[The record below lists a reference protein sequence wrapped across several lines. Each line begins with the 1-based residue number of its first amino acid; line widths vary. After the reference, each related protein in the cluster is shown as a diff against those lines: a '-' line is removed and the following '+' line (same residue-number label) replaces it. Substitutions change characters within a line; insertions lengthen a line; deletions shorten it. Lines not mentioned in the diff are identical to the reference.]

1 MIDGENGRPFNEWL
15 RAQLRA
21 KKMSQRQLAQQSGVD
36 HSTISRLIRGDRT
49 PSLETATRLAKG
61 LRELR
66 DGQEPT
72 QYLGLLQ
79 QTPTNPVARVEYALR
94 ADETLDEADIRGVME
109 AYLSARI
116 RRMRGAVTSVTR
128 SGDPRAAR
136 QPLAPGSN
144 GNGRAMEPQH
154 SRGSSRT
161 RFSMT
166 PVSQGRGTE

>member
-66 DGQEPT
+66 EGQEPT

-94 ADETLDEADIRGVME
+94 ADETLDEADVRDVME

-116 RRMRGAVTSVTR
+116 RRMRGAVTSVART
-128 SGDPRAAR
+128 SDVPRRPVSATA
-136 QPLAPGSN
+136 GS
-144 GNGRAMEPQH
+144 NGRAMETQH
-154 SRGSSRT
+154 PHGASRP
-161 RFSMT
+161 RFSMM
-166 PVSQGRGTE
+166 PVAPARGTK